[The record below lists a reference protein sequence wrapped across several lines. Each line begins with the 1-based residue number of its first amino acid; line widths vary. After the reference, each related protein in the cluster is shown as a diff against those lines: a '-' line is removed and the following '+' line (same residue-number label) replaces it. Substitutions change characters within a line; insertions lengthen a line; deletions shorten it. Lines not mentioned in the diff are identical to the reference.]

1 MRRSLILVT
10 VISLFA
16 CSEAP
21 PPPGSAQAVDS
32 ASQAAT
38 LIDQAT
44 TDFLRTQPKLS
55 STLNLP
61 EDLAGGPYAGRLSD
75 YSPAGFQQ
83 LRALLRDYGD
93 RLGALPTADM
103 DDAARLDA
111 RIVTTIL
118 RYYAGSEAVEYGFI
132 DDYFGHVPY
141 VVNQLSGPIIDV
153 PNVMTAQQ
161 RLDSVDDVRDYI
173 ARLTAIGPMMDGIR
187 AKLMADA
194 ALGLALPPAIAAG
207 ALTYLDGFTAPA
219 PADHV
224 LATHLLDRMRGID
237 TMSDGERL
245 RFLSQAEEQIA
256 EVVYPGYRAL
266 AAALRSLSDRVPE
279 GDGIWAQ
286 PGGAAYYADL
296 VRFMGDTD
304 LSPEQIH
311 ALGLAE
317 VERITAEMDALLIS
331 QGYTDGTVGGRM
343 AALGAEP
350 RFLYADDEASRA
362 QLLTDLNAQI
372 EQIMALVPQYY
383 GSIPTQAV
391 QVRRIPV
398 HTQDGA
404 PGGYYTSPSLDGA
417 RPGIYWINLR
427 DMAAWPSFS
436 LPTLTYHEAVPGHH
450 FQIALNLAQ
459 EELPF
464 LRRNAPFNAYVE
476 GWALYSER
484 MAWEMGLYAEDPFG
498 DLGRLQDELFRAVRL
513 VVDTGL
519 HQDRWSR
526 EQAIEYMASATGAH
540 MSEVEPEIERY
551 MAWPAQALGY
561 KLGMLRLLDLRAAA
575 EESLGSAFDIRA
587 FHDTVLLEGA
597 MPLAVLEQRV
607 REWVAAEQRR

>member
-103 DDAARLDA
+103 DDATRLDA